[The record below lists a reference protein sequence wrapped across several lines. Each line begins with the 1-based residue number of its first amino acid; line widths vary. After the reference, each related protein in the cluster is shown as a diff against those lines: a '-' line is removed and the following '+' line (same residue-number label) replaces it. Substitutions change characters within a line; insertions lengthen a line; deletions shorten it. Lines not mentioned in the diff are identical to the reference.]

1 MKDLTIRTMSGFIIV
16 LLTIAV
22 TIKGGTT
29 LLYFVAVLSILG
41 LREFYNAIEGI
52 DIEPIKSIGYIGCIG
67 LLFNSMEYRWASF
80 KLLFFYMLTMLLIE
94 LLLKKDIALID
105 IFITL
110 FGILYIPFLMQH
122 IIYLDGN
129 IYIWLI
135 FITAWGTDTF
145 AYIFGTL
152 FGRKKLCPKLSPN
165 KTIEGSLGGVFG
177 AILLTFG
184 FAKYFNLF
192 PLWRLILL
200 AIIGGVIAQLGDLT
214 ASRIKRITGIKD
226 FGFIMPG
233 HGGVLDR
240 FDSILFTA
248 PLVYYYIKHFLL

>member
-1 MKDLTIRTMSGFIIV
+1 MKDLAIRTISGLIIV
-16 LLTIAV
+16 LLTIAITV
-22 TIKGGTT
+22 KGGIT
-29 LLYFVAVLSILG
+29 LLYFVAALSILG
-41 LREFYNAIEGI
+41 LREFYNAMEGT
-52 DIEPIKSIGYIGCIG
+52 DVRPIKNIGYIACIG
-67 LLFNSMEYRWASF
+67 LLFNSLEYKWASF
-80 KLLFFYMLTMLLIE
+80 RLLLFYMLTVLLIE
-94 LLLKKDIALID
+94 LLFKKDIALTD
-105 IFITL
+105 IFVTF

-135 FITAWGTDTF
+135 FIIAWGTDTF

-152 FGRKKLCPKLSPN
+152 FGRNKLCPKLSPN
-165 KTIEGSLGGVFG
+165 KTIEGSLGGIFG

-192 PLWRLILL
+192 PLWKLILL
-200 AIIGGVIAQLGDLT
+200 AIAGGVIAQLGDLT
-214 ASRIKRITGIKD
+214 ASRIKRVTGIKD

-240 FDSILFTA
+240 YDSILFTA
-248 PLVYYYIKHFLL
+248 PLVYYYIRYFLL